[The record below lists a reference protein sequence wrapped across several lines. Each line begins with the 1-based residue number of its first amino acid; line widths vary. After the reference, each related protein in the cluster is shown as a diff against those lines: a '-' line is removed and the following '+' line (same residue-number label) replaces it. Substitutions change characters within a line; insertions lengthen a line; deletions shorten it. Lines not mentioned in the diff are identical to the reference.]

1 VSRALEENLEA
12 ALEYFMTMFN
22 EDYASMNE
30 EELTECYLQHY
41 KQAALDISRQE
52 TMMAERH
59 IIMANTIAKEY
70 TINDS
75 VVQDE
80 FDKWYNEDY
89 EMASL
94 VISVE

>member
-1 VSRALEENLEA
+1 
-12 ALEYFMTMFN
+12 
-22 EDYASMNE
+22 
-30 EELTECYLQHY
+30 
-41 KQAALDISRQE
+41 
-52 TMMAERH
+52 MMAERH

-70 TINDS
+70 TINES